1 MLPIPKMKNTTT
13 RKKFCFI
20 RPPQLK
26 FLTAHGRI
34 VAQIITE
41 VNPSHG
47 DVDINMDMPI
57 WRGMP
62 RENVAS
68 YLDTLAK
75 K

>member
-1 MLPIPKMKNTTT
+1 M
-13 RKKFCFI
+13 
-20 RPPQLK
+20 
-26 FLTAHGRI
+26 
-34 VAQIITE
+34 AQIITE